1 LKRTRQQA
9 SSGAT
14 GNGVMRSI
22 ATKLMV
28 TFLLVIVALSLF
40 ITLVGVR
47 FIGSRIVAEAQS
59 KVATDLNS
67 AREIYLGHLQH
78 VYNAVRFAADRSF
91 LREGLSPV
99 NMRRATTELGMM
111 REREKL
117 DILTVTDKSG
127 IVLLRTSNPGL
138 SGDDRSGDELVQL
151 VLKKR
156 EPVRETAIVSVDELR
171 KESLLLAER
180 AYFKFVETPMARVRP
195 ETEETA
201 GMMLRAAVPIFDY
214 QGRFVGVIYGGVLL
228 NRNFE
233 IVDKIKQTVFQ
244 DVKYKGAD
252 IGTATVFQ
260 DDVRISTNVRDAS
273 GSRAVGTRAA
283 EDVYNQ
289 VVKEEK
295 SWIAR
300 AFVVNNWYI
309 TAYEPIRNTNRK
321 IIGMLYV
328 GILEQRYVDIQRR
341 STLLFLTVTV
351 LAALASMGLAYYIS
365 QKISVP
371 IRQLV
376 AASSEVAHGNLDARV
391 EVESRDELRQLADA
405 FNSMGAA
412 LKARDQQL
420 KEFAKRK
427 IMESERLAIVGQL
440 AANVAHE
447 LNNPLQ
453 GIVSYS
459 HLLLEKLPP
468 ETPTRDFVERI
479 VVQANR
485 CTTIVRGLLDFSRPR
500 TPQKR
505 SVNVNALLGECVS
518 LVENQAMF
526 HNIRVV
532 KDLRDDVP
540 LVVIDP
546 SEMQQVF
553 MNMIINAAE
562 AMNGSG
568 QLTLATRLDP
578 DDNCV
583 EVAIGDTG
591 HGISPENM
599 ERVFNPFF
607 TTKEVGHG
615 TGLGLAISYGIVRE
629 HKGTISVETE
639 VGKGTTFTVRLP
651 AAMEV
656 AA

>member
-1 LKRTRQQA
+1 
-9 SSGAT
+9 
-14 GNGVMRSI
+14 MRSI

-91 LREGLSPV
+91 LREGLSPA
-99 NMRRATTELGMM
+99 NMRRAITELRMM
-111 REREKL
+111 KEREKL
-117 DILTVTDKSG
+117 DILTVADKSG

-138 SGDDRSGDELVQL
+138 SGDDQSGDELVQL
-151 VLKKR
+151 VLKRR

-260 DDVRISTNVRDAS
+260 DDVRISTNVRDAG

-289 VVKEEK
+289 VVKEGK

-309 TAYEPIRNTNRK
+309 TAYEPIRNSNQK

-459 HLLLEKLPP
+459 HLLLERLPA
-468 ETPTRDFVERI
+468 ESPTRDFVERI

-651 AAMEV
+651 AATEV